1 MKFETVTSTD
11 GTTIA
16 FERTGNGPP
25 LLLVGG
31 AFCDRTA
38 PPSGTPLAALLAAR
52 FTVFSYDR
60 RGRGDSGDVTAYAID
75 REIDDIAA
83 LLKAAGEPALV
94 FGNSSGALLAFD
106 VAHRGLPISKLC
118 LYEPP
123 VILDPARAGALLAL
137 AQQLDEAVRAGRR
150 GDAVELYMTQVM
162 QMPAAA
168 FEQVRRSPAF
178 SGLQR
183 LAHTLSYDLAITAR
197 GAARLEDA
205 SAIRATTLVMNG
217 EASPPW
223 MRAAIENLA
232 RRIPGAQ
239 HRTLAGQTHAVDI
252 RRLANALGEFFA
264 ATS

>member
-1 MKFETVTSTD
+1 M
-11 GTTIA
+11 
-16 FERTGNGPP
+16 
-25 LLLVGG
+25 
-31 AFCDRTA
+31 
-38 PPSGTPLAALLAAR
+38 
-52 FTVFSYDR
+52 
-60 RGRGDSGDVTAYAID
+60 
-75 REIDDIAA
+75 
-83 LLKAAGEPALV
+83 
-94 FGNSSGALLAFD
+94 
-106 VAHRGLPISKLC
+106 
-118 LYEPP
+118 
-123 VILDPARAGALLAL
+123 
-137 AQQLDEAVRAGRR
+137 
-150 GDAVELYMTQVM
+150 
-162 QMPAAA
+162 
-168 FEQVRRSPAF
+168 RRSPAF

-183 LAHTLSYDLAITAR
+183 LAHTLSYDLATTAR